1 MKSHKKLFFVIPA
14 VIIIIAI
21 VVLLVIFSIIPF
33 IDAVNQKDDKED
45 KKTEKREDEDDDDKK
60 SDKDG
65 SGKADKDDAG
75 KDADKENVG
84 SDTDKDDAGK
94 DDKDNTGKK
103 DDMKDNDDK
112 KDDGKD
118 DSGKDPDDGKQE
130 NDPDAGKDPVVP
142 EKEPELIKVGVI
154 NNPPNES
161 GYREKNVRDMEQV
174 FSKENGYDL
183 KTFYSQRNSDQLQAA
198 ESFISDGVDYLLISA
213 METTGWDD
221 VLLKAKEKGI
231 KVYLFDRMLNVDP
244 ELYEA
249 AIMSDIAK
257 EGETAVN
264 WLLAQN
270 LPEYRVIHI
279 QGALGSDAQIGRTGA
294 LNAQFRSGKML
305 CVCQQ
310 TATWDPSMAKKIVE
324 SVINSGENFNVIYA
338 ENDGMAK
345 GAVEALDA
353 AGITH
358 GINGKVI
365 VISFDCNKWALRE
378 LLAGSWNYDGQCSP
392 FQAQVISDLIK
403 GVRSADSK
411 IISPYETGFDAR
423 TITKDD
429 IDRYGLGD

>member
-60 SDKDG
+60 DAKED
-65 SGKADKDDAG
+65 SGKDDKDD
-75 KDADKENVG
+75 
-84 SDTDKDDAGK
+84 TDKK
-94 DDKDNTGKK
+94 DDKDNTDKNDAKDNTGKK
-103 DDMKDNDDK
+103 DDVKKDDVKKDDDNDKDNGKQGGDPDDK
-112 KDDGKD
+112 K
-118 DSGKDPDDGKQE
+118 
-130 NDPDAGKDPVVP
+130 PVEP
-142 EKEPELIKVGVI
+142 EKKPEVIKVGVI

-221 VLLKAKEKGI
+221 ILLKAKEKGI
-231 KVYLFDRMLNVDP
+231 KVYLFDRMIDVDP
-244 ELYEA
+244 NLYEA
-249 AIMSDIAK
+249 AIMSDMAK
-257 EGETAVN
+257 EGEAAVN
-264 WLLAQN
+264 WLLTQN
-270 LPEYRVIHI
+270 LAEYRVIHI
-279 QGALGSDAQIGRTGA
+279 QGAMGSDAQIGRTAA
-294 LNAQFRSGKML
+294 LNAQFMSGKMT
-305 CVCQQ
+305 CVCQMP
-310 TATWDPSMAKKIVE
+310 ATWDEKAAKDIVLT
-324 SVINSGENFNVIYA
+324 VIASGEFFNVIYA

-345 GAVEALDA
+345 GAVEALDE

-358 GINGKVI
+358 GVNGQVI
-365 VISFDCNKWALRE
+365 IIGFDCNKWALRE
-378 LLAGSWNYDGQCSP
+378 LLAGRWNYDGQCSP
-392 FQAQVISDLIK
+392 FHAQIISDLIR
-403 GVRSADSK
+403 GVRHDDSK
-411 IISPYETGFDAR
+411 IIIVDETGFDAR

-429 IDRYGLGD
+429 VDRYGLGD

>member
-14 VIIIIAI
+14 VAIIITII
-21 VVLLVIFSIIPF
+21 VLLVVFSIIPF
-33 IDAVNQKDDKED
+33 INDVNKEDDKED
-45 KKTEKREDEDDDDKK
+45 KKTEKREDEDDDDKDD
-60 SDKDG
+60 DKN
-65 SGKADKDDAG
+65 S
-75 KDADKENVG
+75 
-84 SDTDKDDAGK
+84 AGK
-94 DDKDNTGKK
+94 DDKDSDDKYADKDNSGKK
-103 DDMKDNDDK
+103 DDVKNDDK

-118 DSGKDPDDGKQE
+118 DSGKDPDDGKQG
-130 NDPDAGKDPVVP
+130 NAPDDEKVPVEP

-213 METTGWDD
+213 VETTGWDD
-221 VLLKAKEKGI
+221 TLIKAKEKGI
-231 KVYLFDRMLNVDP
+231 KVYLFDRMIDVDP
-244 ELYEA
+244 NLYEA
-249 AIMSDIAK
+249 AIMSDMAK
-257 EGETAVN
+257 EGEAAVN
-264 WLLAQN
+264 WLQTLNLA
-270 LPEYRVIHI
+270 EYRVIHI
-279 QGALGSDAQIGRTGA
+279 QGAMGSDAQIGRTAA
-294 LNAQFRSGKML
+294 LNTQFMSGKMT
-305 CVCQQ
+305 CVCQMP
-310 TATWDPSMAKKIVE
+310 ATWDETTAKNIVK
-324 SVINSGENFNVIYA
+324 SVINSGEFFNVIYA

-345 GAVEALDA
+345 GAVEALDE

-358 GINGKVI
+358 GVNGQVI
-365 VISFDCNKWALRE
+365 IIGFDCNKWALRE

-429 IDRYGLGD
+429 IDKYGLGD

>member
-14 VIIIIAI
+14 VLIIITII
-21 VVLLVIFSIIPF
+21 VLLVIFSVIPF
-33 IDAVNQKDDKED
+33 INDVNKKDDKED
-45 KKTEKREDEDDDDKK
+45 KKTEKREDDDDKK

-84 SDTDKDDAGK
+84 SDTDKDNAGK

-112 KDDGKD
+112 KDDGNIN
-118 DSGKDPDDGKQE
+118 SGKETDNGKQK

-183 KTFYSQRNSDQLQAA
+183 KTFYSHRNSDQLQAA

-221 VLLKAKEKGI
+221 TLIKAKEKGI
-231 KVYLFDRMLNVDP
+231 KVYLFDRMIDVDP
-244 ELYEA
+244 NLYEA
-249 AIMSDIAK
+249 AIMSDMAK
-257 EGETAVN
+257 EGEAAVN
-264 WLLAQN
+264 WLQTLNLA
-270 LPEYRVIHI
+270 EYRVIHI
-279 QGALGSDAQIGRTGA
+279 QGAMGSDAQIGRTAA
-294 LNAQFRSGKML
+294 LNAQFMSGKMT
-305 CVCQQ
+305 CVCQMP
-310 TATWDPSMAKKIVE
+310 ATWDETTAKNIVK
-324 SVINSGENFNVIYA
+324 SVINSGEFFNVIYA

-345 GAVEALDA
+345 GAVEALDE

-358 GINGKVI
+358 GVNGQVI
-365 VISFDCNKWALRE
+365 IIGFDCNKWALRE
-378 LLAGSWNYDGQCSP
+378 LQAGKWNYDGQCSP
-392 FQAQVISDLIK
+392 FHAQIISDLIR
-403 GVRSADSK
+403 GVRHDDSK
-411 IISPYETGFDAR
+411 IIIVDETGFDAR
-423 TITKDD
+423 TITQDD
-429 IDRYGLGD
+429 VDRYGLGD